1 MTVNNTQSPEDF
13 RLNKVYISADRFKR
27 SRTIDVTNIV
37 IEFNIF
43 ENITLPYLTG
53 SIAMLDDNGLFDIAD
68 FQGTENLTI
77 IVSLPNQPDNNIQ
90 KTFIL
95 NSVEKSI
102 QSNDRSAI
110 LIFSMVEDV
119 LFHNNVQTISKT
131 YDGTGEE
138 IIEKVLNDK
147 LNKKL
152 YTKEITYKPS
162 FQSAF
167 RIISPYLS
175 PFQIINMA
183 LNKMT
188 TENGSPYFLYSTMY
202 SNDLVLADLDTILR
216 AAPFN
221 RLPYTYSQSNSN
233 DTNNDPIVSSRS
245 IYNIKMV
252 NQEDTMMLSELGVV
266 NSYFEAYD
274 INTGGVNRSEFS
286 LNQLYD
292 RLFSSGII
300 DSKLSNKL
308 IDYNFIPDQTKI
320 DERGIGDYQS
330 KRFSLAVGAK
340 TYPYESQVNN
350 WTSETDTLSYILRVN
365 SYALRNLLLKNQ
377 IQLFVPGMNFTY
389 GDRLTS
395 VGRNI
400 DLLCYK
406 TNVSANIDRMERDH
420 RKSGK
425 FLMTSKRHIFNAT
438 DFKHNVSITCSR
450 ISNERPSQ

>member
-1 MTVNNTQSPEDF
+1 MSINNIQSPEDF
-13 RLNKVYISADRFKR
+13 RLNKVYISADRFKQ

-37 IEFNIF
+37 VEFNIF

-53 SIAMLDDNGLFDIAD
+53 SVAILDDNGLFDVAD
-68 FQGTENLTI
+68 FQGTEGLTI
-77 IVSLPNQPDNNIQ
+77 IVSLPNQPDNIIQ

-95 NSVEKSI
+95 NSVERSI
-102 QSNDRSAI
+102 QTNDRSAI
-110 LIFSMVEDV
+110 LVFSMVEDV
-119 LFHNNVQTISKT
+119 LFHNNVQTVSKT

-138 IIEKVLNDK
+138 IIENVLNDK

-152 YTKEITYKPS
+152 FSRYETYQPS

-167 RIISPYLS
+167 RIISPYLN

-216 AAPFN
+216 SSAFNNAPF
-221 RLPYTYSQSNSN
+221 TYSQSTANN
-233 DTNNDPIVSSRS
+233 ENNDPVLASTS
-245 IYNIKMV
+245 IYDIKMV
-252 NQEDTMMLSELGVV
+252 NQEDTMMLSELGVI
-266 NSYFEAYD
+266 NSFFEAFD
-274 INTGGVNRSEFS
+274 VSTGKVNNSEFS

-292 RLFSSGII
+292 KLFSTGII
-300 DSKLSNKL
+300 DPQLTNKL
-308 IDYNFIPDQTKI
+308 VDYNFIPDQTKV
-320 DERGIGDYQS
+320 DERGLGDYQS
-330 KRFSLAVGAK
+330 RRFSLAVGAN

-350 WTSETDTLSYILRVN
+350 WTAETDTLSYILRLN
-365 SYALRNLLLKNQ
+365 SYALKNLLLKNQ
-377 IQLFVPGMNFTY
+377 MQIMVPGMNFTH
-389 GDRLTS
+389 GDKMTS

-406 TNVSANIDRMERDH
+406 TNVSINIDRMQRDH

-425 FLMTSKRHIFNAT
+425 FIITSKRHIFNAT

-450 ISNERPSQ
+450 ISNERQRP